1 MERVIKIATPLAVL
15 TSFLTR
21 KFLCHK
27 AYLLQSLASKSRW
40 LDVARIHKSERKE
53 KELWRSAKT
62 TTSLQCQVIQ

>member
-1 MERVIKIATPLAVL
+1 MERVIKIATTLAVL

-62 TTSLQCQVIQ
+62 TTSLECQVIQ

>member
-1 MERVIKIATPLAVL
+1 MERVTKIATPLAVL

-53 KELWRSAKT
+53 KELWRSVKT

>member
-1 MERVIKIATPLAVL
+1 MERLIKIATTLAAL

-21 KFLCHK
+21 KFLWHK

-40 LDVARIHKSERKE
+40 SDVARIHKSVRKE

-62 TTSLQCQVIQ
+62 TTSL